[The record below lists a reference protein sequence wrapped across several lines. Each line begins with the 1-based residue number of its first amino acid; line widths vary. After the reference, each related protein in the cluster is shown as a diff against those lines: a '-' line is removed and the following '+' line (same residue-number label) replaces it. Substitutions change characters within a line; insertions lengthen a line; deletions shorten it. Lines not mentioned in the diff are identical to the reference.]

1 MLWWITGGTVAA
13 LVTAIYAPSVADV
26 FRFAPL
32 SLAHFAVAAVSGAVG
47 VLWYEAYKYLRPRNA
62 RS

>member
-1 MLWWITGGTVAA
+1 V
-13 LVTAIYAPSVADV
+13 IYVPQMADV

-32 SLAHFAVAAVSGAVG
+32 GPGSAAVAALAGIGG
-47 VLWYEAYKYLRPRNA
+47 VLWYEAYKMLRPRNA